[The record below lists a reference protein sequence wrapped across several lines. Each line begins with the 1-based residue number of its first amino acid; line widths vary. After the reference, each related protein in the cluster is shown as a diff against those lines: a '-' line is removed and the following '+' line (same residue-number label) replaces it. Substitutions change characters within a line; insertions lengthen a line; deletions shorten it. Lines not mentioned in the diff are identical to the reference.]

1 MTPLE
6 VAEMRRQIV
15 GTIASHRDG
24 GFMGA
29 FSRCESPI
37 EQAYCITLFQAD
49 GVHAIPGDFE
59 PAALTT
65 MATDRPRVFVFAQQP
80 IEPFRADFLL
90 VGRSPLE
97 AEPRFVIVE
106 CDGAEYHSS
115 PEQQKYDRR
124 RQAALQKTGFRVVRF
139 TGTELYREPRVV
151 LRRSLEQFSGFD
163 ARQAARRLN
172 EWELKRAFV
181 ELGRLTGT

>member
-6 VAEMRRQIV
+6 VAELRRQMV
-15 GTIASHRDG
+15 GAIAKPRDG
-24 GFMGA
+24 GFMNA

-37 EQAYCITLFQAD
+37 EQAYCMTLFQAD

-59 PAALTT
+59 PAALKT
-65 MATDRPRVFVFAQQP
+65 MATDRPRLFVFAQQP

-106 CDGAEYHSS
+106 CDGSAYHETR
-115 PEQQKYDRR
+115 EQQRR
-124 RQAALQKTGFRVVRF
+124 DAHRQATLQRTGFRVIRF

-151 LRRSLEQFSGFD
+151 LRRSLEQFSGFN
-163 ARQAARRLN
+163 ARLAARLLN
-172 EWELKRAFV
+172 ERTLKHAFLELK
-181 ELGRLTGT
+181 RLTGT